1 MEFNLKNSTK
11 RAIRRDISITKIFI
25 KIVITVAILFAGI
38 NLMNNP
44 SWASFISGL
53 FCLVIAVM
61 VWIPAV
67 ERTIKNLN
75 NQSE

>member
-11 RAIRRDISITKIFI
+11 RAIRRDISITKIFC

-44 SWASFISGL
+44 SWISFISGL
-53 FCLVIAVM
+53 FCLMIAIM
-61 VWIPAV
+61 VWIPAA
-67 ERTIKNLN
+67 ERTIKRLIEM
-75 NQSE
+75 SE